1 MVYYSIMVHFMCM
14 KVIGSLFSQL
24 HLASIKHLLRAT
36 SSTWT
41 AENLTSLFVNLIQIQ
56 SSQHHLK
63 VHYISDSFQ
72 AQM

>member
-1 MVYYSIMVHFMCM
+1 MAYAMCM

-24 HLASIKHLLRAT
+24 QLASIKHLLRAT
-36 SSTWT
+36 SSTLT
-41 AENLTSLFVNLIQIQ
+41 AENLTSLFVNFIQMQ
-56 SSQHHLK
+56 SSQNHLK